1 MTRGAGGRWGG
12 IHAILLLCGHPPAHT
27 STGSAR
33 AALPGDGFPCRG
45 SGMMGEGGCG
55 WGMNN
60 VLGVRAIDQSPL
72 QRGMDSCLGALSAY
86 LRSNDWGTGHDGWRR
101 QVSGQVL
108 DPSRGLGMT
117 QSKADSSTGS
127 ALAALPGDGFP
138 IRVGDDGGGRVWMG
152 DE

>member
-12 IHAILLLCGHPPAHT
+12 IHAISLLCGPPAHT

-45 SGMMGEGGCG
+45 TGMTGEGGCG

-72 QRGMDSCLGALSAY
+72 QRGMDSRLGALSAY
-86 LRSNDWGTGHDGWRR
+86 LRSNDWVTGHDAWRR

-108 DPSRGLGMT
+108 DPSRSLGMT
-117 QSKADSSTGS
+117 QREVGPS
-127 ALAALPGDGFP
+127 AGTARAAPPGYEFP
-138 IRVGDDGGGRVWMG
+138 IGVGDDGGGRVWVG